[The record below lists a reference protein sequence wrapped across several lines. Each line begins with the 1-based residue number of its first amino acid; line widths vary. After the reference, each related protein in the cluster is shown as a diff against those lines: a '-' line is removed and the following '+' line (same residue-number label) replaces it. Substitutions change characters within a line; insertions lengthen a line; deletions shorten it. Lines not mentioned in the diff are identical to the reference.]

1 MGSDVTFSQA
11 QSVALPALPPH
22 APGVAGLLAT
32 LDAKRR
38 SPSCCRHA
46 GLLCAPFLGDARRD
60 GEKVSPEVTLT
71 IAGKAEAGQ
80 AGGWG
85 QRPQS
90 CVLAGPW
97 PHGPETGRFQKRRQ
111 RGVFRAS
118 GDVFRGKLGHQEGFW
133 HGVCFPYLD
142 NLGLTFGCK
151 SILNSR
157 KPAVDAVL
165 REILLCN
172 EKSPIS
178 AVATQTEIGGF
189 MLPHFANQRS
199 QRRQRRQKQRRRN
212 CRK

>member
-1 MGSDVTFSQA
+1 MLPTRRASLRSLLGRCAERWRKGFPRGYTDDSRKSRGRASGGLGAAPPVMRTGGA
-11 QSVALPALPPH
+11 VASRPRNRPLPK
-22 APGVAGLLAT
+22 APAAPAAFPLTARVSGCTGQ
-32 LDAKRR
+32 DGKR
-38 SPSCCRHA
+38 
-46 GLLCAPFLGDARRD
+46 
-60 GEKVSPEVTLT
+60 
-71 IAGKAEAGQ
+71 
-80 AGGWG
+80 
-85 QRPQS
+85 QRP
-90 CVLAGPW
+90 
-97 PHGPETGRFQKRRQ
+97 
-111 RGVFRAS
+111 GVFRAS

>member
-1 MGSDVTFSQA
+1 MHTGGA
-11 QSVALPALPPH
+11 VASRPRNRPLPK
-22 APGVAGLLAT
+22 APA
-32 LDAKRR
+32 
-38 SPSCCRHA
+38 
-46 GLLCAPFLGDARRD
+46 APAAFPLTAR
-60 GEKVSPEVTLT
+60 VS
-71 IAGKAEAGQ
+71 GCKGQ
-80 AGGWG
+80 DG
-85 QRPQS
+85 QR
-90 CVLAGPW
+90 
-97 PHGPETGRFQKRRQ
+97 Q
-111 RGVFRAS
+111 RPGVFRAS

-165 REILLCN
+165 REILLNN

-199 QRRQRRQKQRRRN
+199 QRRQKQRRRN